1 MVHRD
6 ASLLCVH
13 LSGSHLLTDCC
24 CFLRGCQDNASKLLL
39 ALMESRHDS
48 ENAERILF
56 NLRPRELVRA
66 PILYNWVLKLR
77 IKAAVNNLC
86 SIHNVCVC
94 VCAQVE
100 VIKKAY
106 NQESEEGEGEV
117 SPREVGHNIYILAQQ
132 VTSTQ
137 APHWLTGG
145 LTLSSENEFQ
155 KYKPTVL
162 FVCSQLARHNKIL
175 QNLLKPPKKSKEGDE
190 GISSMVNPPS
200 IHPSIHQPIH
210 PSILQHLLTFCCFS
224 VCSWTWTTVLCPR
237 CWSLQLQLLWWSR
250 THWSTTTC
258 WPHR

>member
-1 MVHRD
+1 MSLISGRIWFTEFQLQSQQQHSDLSWWSRV

-24 CFLRGCQDNASKLLL
+24 CFLHGCQDNASKLLL

-94 VCAQVE
+94 VCVQVE

-132 VTSTQ
+132 VTQHKLLIGWQEVSLCPQKSTNQ
-137 APHWLTGG
+137 P
-145 LTLSSENEFQ
+145 SC
-155 KYKPTVL
+155 L
-162 FVCSQLARHNKIL
+162 FVH
-175 QNLLKPPKKSKEGDE
+175 
-190 GISSMVNPPS
+190 
-200 IHPSIHQPIH
+200 
-210 PSILQHLLTFCCFS
+210 
-224 VCSWTWTTVLCPR
+224 SWPDTTRSCR
-237 CWSLQLQLLWWSR
+237 TSWSLRRRVKRERRESPPW
-250 THWSTTTC
+250 
-258 WPHR
+258 

>member
-1 MVHRD
+1 
-6 ASLLCVH
+6 
-13 LSGSHLLTDCC
+13 
-24 CFLRGCQDNASKLLL
+24 
-39 ALMESRHDS
+39 MESRHDS

-94 VCAQVE
+94 AHAGGGD
-100 VIKKAY
+100 K
-106 NQESEEGEGEV
+106 EGLQPGEWGGGGGGV
-117 SPREVGHNIYILAQQ
+117 SSGGGTQHLHPGS
-132 VTSTQ
+132 TGDSTQ

-145 LTLSSENEFQ
+145 LTLSSE

-175 QNLLKPPKKSKEGDE
+175 QNLLKPPKKSKEGEE

-200 IHPSIHQPIH
+200 IHPSTQQPIH
-210 PSILQHLLTFCCFS
+210 PSILQHLITFCCFS